1 MEHLWSSFFVKIVNG
16 FQLFSQKLHHRCST
30 GFKIR
35 LWNDWNF
42 QDEAKVGQI
51 IAIVTTRN
59 ISCFELNVFFYSSFY
74 LKMDFRGVQVL
85 NKFENFSLRDLKQ
98 QMISPVGFVS
108 INRKDYII
116 DLSKCLLLW
125 RSWSSYFNIHKYPYN
140 QLHLYNFCKLHLV
153 KTLLYT
159 VLILLQILKE
169 DL

>member
-1 MEHLWSSFFVKIVNG
+1 MLFLLLKKQKILLYSKIITSENSVCLKFTNLSTFVLWINVINSFLEV
-16 FQLFSQKLHHRCST
+16 T
-30 GFKIR
+30 GYFYYE
-35 LWNDWNF
+35 NF
-42 QDEAKVGQI
+42 D
-51 IAIVTTRN
+51 AI
-59 ISCFELNVFFYSSFY
+59 FYSSFY
-74 LKMDFRGVQVL
+74 LKMDFRGVPVP
-85 NKFENFSLRDLKQ
+85 NKFWNFSLRDLKQ